1 MLFEI
6 QKYDIMTDKKK
17 KEESVSTD
25 EMVRSLANII
35 KNGMKLGRMTEKEQS
50 DFQANLIDHI
60 SNSPYYTAFYD
71 YDTKT
76 IMVETSY
83 FDPLICIDVTHDS
96 IYFLPLT
103 QKGYYQAFIKV
114 IEFIM
119 LDRKHKKATEKE
131 EQQEEEKKEKV
142 IPNFDFL

>member
-6 QKYDIMTDKKK
+6 QRIDSMTDKKK
-17 KEESVSTD
+17 KEDSVSTD
-25 EMVRSLANII
+25 EMVRALANII

-50 DFQANLIDHI
+50 DLQANLIDHV

-83 FDPLICIDVTHDS
+83 FDPLICVDITHDS

-103 QKGYYQAFIKV
+103 KKGYYQAFMKV

-119 LDRKHKKATEKE
+119 LDRKQKKAVEEE

-142 IPNFDFL
+142 MPNFDFL

>member
-6 QKYDIMTDKKK
+6 QKDDIMTDKKK

-25 EMVRSLANII
+25 EMIKSLANII
-35 KNGMKLGRMTEKEQS
+35 KNGMKLGRMTESEQKE
-50 DFQANLIDHI
+50 FEANLIEHI
-60 SNSPYYTAFYD
+60 SKGSYYAAFYD
-71 YDTKT
+71 QDTKT

-119 LDRKHKKATEKE
+119 LDRKQKKAVE
-131 EQQEEEKKEKV
+131 EEQQQEEEKEEKV
-142 IPNFDFL
+142 MPNFDFL

>member
-1 MLFEI
+1 MLFET
-6 QKYDIMTDKKK
+6 QRVDKMTDKKK
-17 KEESVSTD
+17 KDSAISTD
-25 EMVRSLANII
+25 EMIKSLANII
-35 KNGMKLGRMTEKEQS
+35 KNGMNLGKMTEKEQT

-60 SNSPYYTAFYD
+60 SKSPYYAAFYD
-71 YDTKT
+71 HDTKT

-83 FDPLICIDVTHDS
+83 FDPLICIDVTDDS

-103 QKGYYQAFIKV
+103 QKGYYQAFIKI

-119 LDRKHKKATEKE
+119 LDRKQKKALEGEK
-131 EQQEEEKKEKV
+131 QQEEEKEEKV